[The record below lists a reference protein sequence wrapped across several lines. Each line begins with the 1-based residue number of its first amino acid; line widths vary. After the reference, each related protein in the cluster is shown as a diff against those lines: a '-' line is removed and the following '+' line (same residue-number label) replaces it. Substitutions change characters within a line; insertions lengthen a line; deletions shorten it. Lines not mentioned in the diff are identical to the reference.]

1 MEKEVK
7 QMNLYQR
14 MAAITAEMG
23 TVAKNKKIGFGRE
36 IYMVAVEN
44 VILAAV
50 KPLEEKYRV
59 YSYPIDRKVIDSN
72 IFTKASEN
80 KTSTTLFMRIETTYR
95 FVNIDNPQEFMDIK
109 SYGDGVDP
117 QDKAPGK
124 AMTYSDKYALMKAY
138 KIETGDDPDNDKSE
152 DMGKADKPAE
162 KPGKNEM
169 PQKFKDVE
177 WEKPFVFR
185 QEDIYEL
192 CWRLGRSIES
202 TELYSAEHYGTNI
215 AALKQDQRDEL
226 GNLLWTVAEKNGR
239 V

>member
-1 MEKEVK
+1 MDKEVK
-7 QMNLYQR
+7 QMNIYQR
-14 MAAITAEMG
+14 MAAITAEVG
-23 TVAKNKKIGFGRE
+23 TVAKNKEIGFGRE
-36 IYMVAVEN
+36 RYRVTLEN
-44 VILAAV
+44 VILAAI
-50 KPLEEKYRV
+50 KPLEEKYGV
-59 YSYPIDRKVIDSN
+59 YSYPIDRKVIDTN
-72 IFTKASEN
+72 IFTKATEN

-138 KIETGDDPDNDKSE
+138 KIETGDDPDNDQSE

-162 KPGKNEM
+162 KPVKKEAPA
-169 PQKFKDVE
+169 PQK

-192 CWRLGRSIES
+192 CHRLGRSIES

>member
-7 QMNLYQR
+7 QMNIYQR
-14 MAAITAEMG
+14 MSAITAEVG
-23 TVAKNKKIGFGRE
+23 TVAKNKEIGFGRE
-36 IYMVAVEN
+36 KYRVTLEN
-44 VILAAV
+44 VILAAI
-50 KPLEEKYRV
+50 KPLEEKYGV
-59 YSYPIDRKVIDSN
+59 YSYPIDRKVIDTN
-72 IFTKASEN
+72 IFTKATEN

-95 FVNIDNPQEFMDIK
+95 FVNIDNPQEFIDIK

-152 DMGKADKPAE
+152 DMGKADKLIE
-162 KPGKNEM
+162 KPAKKET
-169 PQKFKDVE
+169 PLK
-177 WEKPFVFR
+177 WEKPFVFT

-192 CWRLGRSIES
+192 CRRLGRSIES
-202 TELYSAEHYGTNI
+202 TELYSADHYGTNI
-215 AALKQDQRDEL
+215 AALKPEQRDEL